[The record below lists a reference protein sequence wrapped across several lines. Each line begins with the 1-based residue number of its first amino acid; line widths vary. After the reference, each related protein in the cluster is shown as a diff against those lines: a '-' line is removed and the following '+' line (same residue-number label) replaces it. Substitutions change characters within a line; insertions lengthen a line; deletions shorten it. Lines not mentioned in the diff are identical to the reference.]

1 MLKPEEVALFA
12 AAREKLYSAAI
23 GDVLD
28 SMDLHRNFLPA
39 RIRPL
44 TPDMV
49 VVGKAAPV
57 VVSDGI
63 GTGDR
68 PAGKLFEALD
78 SLSEGDVYITNGG
91 SSEYALWG
99 ELLSTRATHLKAA
112 GAVMNGHHR
121 DTAGILSV
129 GFPTF
134 SWGAW
139 AQDIRYRGVVVDWNV
154 PIEVG
159 GIPVRPGDIVFG
171 DRDGVLVVP
180 ARLAEAVFR
189 LALEKVETE
198 NKVRDAFRRGMPAVE
213 AWDTYRVM

>member
-1 MLKPEEVALFA
+1 MLTPKEAALFS
-12 AAREKLYSAAI
+12 AAREKLYSAAV
-23 GDVLD
+23 GDILD
-28 SMDLHRNFLPA
+28 SMGQYRNFLPA
-39 RIRPL
+39 RIRPIS
-44 TPDMV
+44 TEMV
-49 VVGKAAPV
+49 VVGKAKPV
-57 VVSDGI
+57 VVEDGT

-68 PAGKLFEALD
+68 PAGKLLEALD
-78 SLSEGDVYITNGG
+78 SLSEGDVYITDGG

-112 GAVMNGHHR
+112 GAVMNGYHR

-139 AQDIRYRGVVVDWNV
+139 AQDIRFRGVVVDWNV

-159 GIPVRPGDIVFG
+159 GIPVRPGDVIFG

-180 ARLAEAVFR
+180 APMAEDVF
-189 LALEKVETE
+189 LQALEKVQTE